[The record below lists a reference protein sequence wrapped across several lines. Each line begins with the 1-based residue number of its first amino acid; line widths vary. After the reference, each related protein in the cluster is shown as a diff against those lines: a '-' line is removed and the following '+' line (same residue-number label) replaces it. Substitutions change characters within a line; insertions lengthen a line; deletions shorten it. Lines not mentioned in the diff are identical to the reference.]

1 LPRILI
7 TNLSLCLIEEEP
19 FQRKQRPDH
28 VFAYSLCLSLGLS
41 PDFTVEVETWMLPAE
56 NLLYKGKADELFPK
70 QQGEDLMG
78 EDLADALIMEAG
90 DMVEGAIWGCAPLCC
105 QDMDVGMEIDTISES
120 LDHRHHSWHELMACD
135 GPKIFQEGMNGCKR

>member
-28 VFAYSLCLSLGLS
+28 VFADSLCLSFGLS
-41 PDFTVEVETWMLPAE
+41 SDFTVDVETWMLPAE
-56 NLLYKGKADELFPK
+56 NLLYNGKADELFPK

-90 DMVEGAIWGCAPLCC
+90 DMVEGAIWGCAGWKLMRSPK
-105 QDMDVGMEIDTISES
+105 VWITATTPGMS
-120 LDHRHHSWHELMACD
+120 SWPVTARKYFKRAWAAARD
-135 GPKIFQEGMNGCKR
+135 NGERRALL